1 MLVLKPDECRVLG
14 VLIEKA
20 QSTPQQYPLTLNAL
34 VSGCNQKNNRLP
46 VVEWDEERVYDAI
59 DTLRAKRLVNEV
71 NLTGSR
77 VPKFK
82 HNARETLSVDT
93 PQLVILAELLLRG
106 PQTLG
111 ELRTNASRMHP
122 LESLD
127 VVQSTL
133 QTLMAPQRTE
143 PLVQELPPPPGSRA
157 KLFVQLICPGLHAI
171 PSVSAGESSHA
182 EPRSTAHAA
191 GPSLVERVARLEAEN
206 ERLRAAIATLADS
219 AGLPNPLG

>member
-82 HNARETLSVDT
+82 NNARETLSVDT

-127 VVQSTL
+127 VVQNTL
-133 QTLMAPQRTE
+133 QTIMAPQRAE
-143 PLVQELPPPPGSRA
+143 PLVQELAPPPGSRA

-171 PSVSAGESSHA
+171 PSMSPGEAGHA
-182 EPRSTAHAA
+182 EPRHAA
-191 GPSLVERVARLEAEN
+191 QAADPTLIERVARLEAEN
-206 ERLRAAIATLADS
+206 ERLRSAIAALADS
-219 AGLPNPLG
+219 AGLRNPLG

>member
-1 MLVLKPDECRVLG
+1 MLALKPDECRVLG

-46 VVEWDEERVYDAI
+46 VVEWDEERVYDSI
-59 DTLRAKRLVNEV
+59 ETLRAKRLVNEV

-82 HNARETLSVDT
+82 HNARETLSIDT

-133 QTLMAPQRTE
+133 HAMMAPLRAE

-157 KLFVQLICPGLHAI
+157 KLFVQLICANLHAI
-171 PSVSAGESSHA
+171 PTFSAGGPSHSEA
-182 EPRSTAHAA
+182 NPAPA
-191 GPSLVERVARLEAEN
+191 GIDASLVERITRLETEN
-206 ERLRAAIATLADS
+206 ERLRRAIVALADS
-219 AGLPNPLG
+219 AGLPNPLD